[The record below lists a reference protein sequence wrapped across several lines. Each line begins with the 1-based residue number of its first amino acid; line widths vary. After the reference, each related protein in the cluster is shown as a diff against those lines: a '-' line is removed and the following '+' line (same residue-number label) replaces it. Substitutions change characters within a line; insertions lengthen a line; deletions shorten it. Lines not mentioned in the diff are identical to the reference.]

1 MPACIS
7 DGWANFGSF
16 LFFVGSGALYVKFA
30 ARILQEARLQA
41 QDSSVF
47 DGSPVLALIGLHRT
61 LQIWRKPSALSE
73 HDQELLQQ
81 TRGRLARLSLFGGG
95 LIGLPLWF
103 LFTSQTCAFQAAW
116 RL

>member
-1 MPACIS
+1 MSACIS
-7 DGWANFGSF
+7 DNWANFGTI

-30 ARILQEARLQA
+30 ARVLRQARLQA
-41 QDSSVF
+41 QDTSVF

-61 LQIWRKPSALSE
+61 LQVWRKSSALSE
-73 HDQELLQQ
+73 HDHELLQQ
-81 TRGRLARLSLFGGG
+81 ARGRLARLSLFGGG

-103 LFTSQTCAFQAAW
+103 LFVSQTCSFQAAW